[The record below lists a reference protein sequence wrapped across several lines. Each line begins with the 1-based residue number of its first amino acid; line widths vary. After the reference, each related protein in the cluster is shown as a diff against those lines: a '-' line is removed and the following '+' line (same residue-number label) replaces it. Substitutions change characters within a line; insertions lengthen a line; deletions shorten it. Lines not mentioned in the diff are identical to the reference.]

1 MRNHAKRFRVRV
13 ACDDPGTEQLACD
26 CLARLGFE
34 VTVAGEFA
42 GLRMAEVERRVIL
55 QALHAHGG
63 NRAATARALGLC
75 EKTIYNRMKRYRL

>member
-1 MRNHAKRFRVRV
+1 
-13 ACDDPGTEQLACD
+13 
-26 CLARLGFE
+26 
-34 VTVAGEFA
+34 
-42 GLRMAEVERRVIL
+42 MAEVERRVIL